1 MIGMY
6 VQSLFRLNL
15 IVLFL
20 LLIRKLIGSRLRKK
34 FIYGLWIVV
43 PVFLLSFP
51 FVKLPQLFHLN
62 LHMNL
67 QFGQLQMKEGK
78 VVSEEAEDAVVIRQG
93 ITDDLGGEVLQKSG
107 SWNENGT
114 NKNAANGNAVNEN
127 IGNENALNAKV
138 ASADAVNENIGNE
151 NALNAKTASAN
162 ALNEKIISEN
172 TVHDNAVNE
181 NTVNENTIN
190 ENSVNGN
197 TVNGMQ
203 HSGQK
208 EDQQA
213 NFADAQAQTEST
225 GDIQKSEQMRNV
237 LVVVASLYLSIV
249 VGIMLTILDDNL
261 RLLNSCKKKRK
272 YLFQSEAGLPVYHI
286 DGISTPFI
294 IGRSIYL
301 PSFITGEEQI
311 KYAVLHEESH
321 YRHGD
326 SFWVIVRYAVLAI
339 YFFDPIIWWAFF
351 ASGNDCELACDEEV
365 LERIGA
371 EERKAYG
378 ACLLEIAEQKQ
389 GKAGRMVFTTNMS
402 TGKRLIK
409 KRILS
414 IVDSKKKS
422 RLMMA
427 LAATLLL
434 LVTGCVYERQ
444 SEAIAD
450 QENPTSQA
458 EEVKEPTNE
467 TAKIGAKEE
476 ALSGTKQTAKE
487 PNVIVNANVSN
498 DREKMAEIADVSAS
512 NGGEEHS
519 ELTNSEAFEPD
530 MIEASEITTEDLIVV
545 ANSIG
550 EFESI
555 SDISPE
561 RMILALLNVVDYK
574 ILKDPELV
582 DMFADE
588 SHPNSFNEL
597 KVDYEVLEYDAEQ
610 IKKAAKA
617 IFDVDLTEYLES
629 IKTTG
634 IKGETPLKCKNG
646 KFYELHDETSKKY
659 KAIRNISKIGDTYTF
674 YKYRTPLEIVKSIP
688 SYVTHTL
695 YEDCR
700 MQLVSYLYDP
710 EYSKYEAVIQN
721 GVIKSVKFCWQR
733 TEEER
738 KAQEEKAEKLRR
750 SIPVDKKDR
759 DRLNIAYYLLKGY
772 GDFTSVSSIPKEV
785 VLSAIV
791 YDTASLAYRD
801 TAEDISR
808 DEAIVFSCTEEEVR
822 QIANEYLNL
831 DLSQRI
837 EDYRNI
843 KYHNGKYLARNYST
857 GFSYNNDERTEWW
870 TPFGDLYIDDVRK
883 DGDIYVFHTSSV
895 SILNEYRFFYLLY
908 TAEEHEYEVV
918 IKDGVIVSGKQ
929 VY

>member
-1 MIGMY
+1 MIAMY

-107 SWNENGT
+107 SWNEN
-114 NKNAANGNAVNEN
+114 
-127 IGNENALNAKV
+127 
-138 ASADAVNENIGNE
+138 
-151 NALNAKTASAN
+151 ALNAKTASAN

-181 NTVNENTIN
+181 NTVNENT
-190 ENSVNGN
+190 VNGN
-197 TVNGMQ
+197 TVNGMR

-208 EDQQA
+208 EDQQE
-213 NFADAQAQTEST
+213 NFAYAQTQTESA

-237 LVVVASLYLSIV
+237 LVVVVSLYLSIV

-458 EEVKEPTNE
+458 EKVKEPTNE

-519 ELTNSEAFEPD
+519 ELTDSEAFEPD

-588 SHPNSFNEL
+588 SHPNSFENTRW
-597 KVDYEVLEYDAEQ
+597 
-610 IKKAAKA
+610 
-617 IFDVDLTEYLES
+617 F
-629 IKTTG
+629 
-634 IKGETPLKCKNG
+634 
-646 KFYELHDETSKKY
+646 H
-659 KAIRNISKIGDTYTF
+659 
-674 YKYRTPLEIVKSIP
+674 
-688 SYVTHTL
+688 
-695 YEDCR
+695 
-700 MQLVSYLYDP
+700 LV
-710 EYSKYEAVIQN
+710 N
-721 GVIKSVKFCWQR
+721 R
-733 TEEER
+733 EEE
-738 KAQEEKAEKLRR
+738 
-750 SIPVDKKDR
+750 
-759 DRLNIAYYLLKGY
+759 
-772 GDFTSVSSIPKEV
+772 
-785 VLSAIV
+785 
-791 YDTASLAYRD
+791 
-801 TAEDISR
+801 
-808 DEAIVFSCTEEEVR
+808 
-822 QIANEYLNL
+822 
-831 DLSQRI
+831 
-837 EDYRNI
+837 
-843 KYHNGKYLARNYST
+843 
-857 GFSYNNDERTEWW
+857 
-870 TPFGDLYIDDVRK
+870 
-883 DGDIYVFHTSSV
+883 
-895 SILNEYRFFYLLY
+895 
-908 TAEEHEYEVV
+908 
-918 IKDGVIVSGKQ
+918 
-929 VY
+929 